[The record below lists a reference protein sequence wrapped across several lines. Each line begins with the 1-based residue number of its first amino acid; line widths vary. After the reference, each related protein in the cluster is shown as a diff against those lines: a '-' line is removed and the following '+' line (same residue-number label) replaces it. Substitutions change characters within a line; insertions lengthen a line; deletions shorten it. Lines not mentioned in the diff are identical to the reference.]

1 METNAINEVIRVKN
15 TILIRQT
22 KRIKL
27 LEEKMAEMRKKYF
40 QLKYADVLTLFRE
53 NIFTPVASAAVNEI
67 LPERKGTC

>member
-15 TILIRQT
+15 TILMRQT

-27 LEEKMAEMRKKYF
+27 LEEKMVEMRKKYF

-53 NIFTPVASAAVNEI
+53 NIFTPVTPVVVNENYSNEK
-67 LPERKGTC
+67 LHV

>member
-1 METNAINEVIRVKN
+1 METNTINEVIRVKN

-53 NIFTPVASAAVNEI
+53 NIFTPIAPFAVNENYRHEK
-67 LPERKGTC
+67 LHV

>member
-1 METNAINEVIRVKN
+1 METNAINEVMRVKN

-53 NIFTPVASAAVNEI
+53 NIFTPAPAVAVNETYRN
-67 LPERKGTC
+67 ERLHV

>member
-15 TILIRQT
+15 TILKRQT

-27 LEEKMAEMRKKYF
+27 LEQKMAEMRKKYF

-53 NIFTPVASAAVNEI
+53 NIFMPVPPVAVNE
-67 LPERKGTC
+67 KM

>member
-22 KRIKL
+22 KRIRL

-53 NIFTPVASAAVNEI
+53 NIFTPIAPVAVNENYRNEK
-67 LPERKGTC
+67 LHV

>member
-15 TILIRQT
+15 TILMRQT

-27 LEEKMAEMRKKYF
+27 LEEKMAAMRKRYF

-53 NIFTPVASAAVNEI
+53 NIFTPVPPVAANENY
-67 LPERKGTC
+67 